1 MTLLAVST
9 QEVIEAIL
17 GSIDEAIHAVDE
29 NGITIFYN
37 TVAAKHDGSKI
48 EKVLGKHLL
57 EAFPSLSRETSTL
70 MKVLDTKTNRSSSAA
85 LSKFKWRRHLH
96 SKYDVTYFIDG
107 NIAGAVEIAKDYS
120 TVQKLTDTIVDLQ
133 SKIKRSS
140 RKSNQKACCI

>member
-1 MTLLAVST
+1 MPHRIIGVPKIRHVIAGFRQKGMTLLAVST

-37 TVAAKHDGSKI
+37 SVAAKHDGSKI

-70 MKVLDTKTNRSSSAA
+70 MKVLDTKN
-85 LSKFKWRRHLH
+85 LSYIR
-96 SKYDVTYFIDG
+96 Y
-107 NIAGAVEIAKDYS
+107 NII
-120 TVQKLTDTIVDLQ
+120 
-133 SKIKRSS
+133 KI
-140 RKSNQKACCI
+140 

>member
-37 TVAAKHDGSKI
+37 SVAAKHDGSKI

-57 EAFPSLSRETSTL
+57 EAFPVFIKGNEYIDESTRYKKNLSYIR
-70 MKVLDTKTNRSSSAA
+70 
-85 LSKFKWRRHLH
+85 
-96 SKYDVTYFIDG
+96 Y
-107 NIAGAVEIAKDYS
+107 NII
-120 TVQKLTDTIVDLQ
+120 
-133 SKIKRSS
+133 KI
-140 RKSNQKACCI
+140 

>member
-57 EAFPSLSRETSTL
+57 EAFPSLSRENKYVDESIRY
-70 MKVLDTKTNRSSSAA
+70 KKTNRSSSAA
-85 LSKFKWRRHLH
+85 LSKFKWGRHLY
-96 SKYDVTYFIDG
+96 SKYDVTYFHRW
-107 NIAGAVEIAKDYS
+107 KYCWS
-120 TVQKLTDTIVDLQ
+120 
-133 SKIKRSS
+133 
-140 RKSNQKACCI
+140 C

>member
-37 TVAAKHDGSKI
+37 SVAKHDGSKI

-57 EAFPSLSRETSTL
+57 EAFRL
-70 MKVLDTKTNRSSSAA
+70 
-85 LSKFKWRRHLH
+85 
-96 SKYDVTYFIDG
+96 YQG
-107 NIAGAVEIAKDYS
+107 
-120 TVQKLTDTIVDLQ
+120 
-133 SKIKRSS
+133 KRVH
-140 RKSNQKACCI
+140 

>member
-1 MTLLAVST
+1 MLTIAHRCAENSAYNCWIFGKRGMTLLAVST

-37 TVAAKHDGSKI
+37 SVAAKHDGSKI

-70 MKVLDTKTNRSSSAA
+70 MKVLDTKN
-85 LSKFKWRRHLH
+85 LSYIKH
-96 SKYDVTYFIDG
+96 SI
-107 NIAGAVEIAKDYS
+107 I
-120 TVQKLTDTIVDLQ
+120 
-133 SKIKRSS
+133 KI
-140 RKSNQKACCI
+140 

>member
-85 LSKFKWRRHLH
+85 LSKLKWGRHLY
-96 SKYDVTYFIDG
+96 SKYDVTYFHRW
-107 NIAGAVEIAKDYS
+107 KYCWS
-120 TVQKLTDTIVDLQ
+120 
-133 SKIKRSS
+133 
-140 RKSNQKACCI
+140 C